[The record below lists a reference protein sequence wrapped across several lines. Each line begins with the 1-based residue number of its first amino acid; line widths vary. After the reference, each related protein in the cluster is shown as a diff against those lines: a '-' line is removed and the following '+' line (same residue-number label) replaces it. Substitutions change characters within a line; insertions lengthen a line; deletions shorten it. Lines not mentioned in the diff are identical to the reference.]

1 MEIKKRLYTELRQ
14 AEVSLPFIKD
24 EKHKEYTE
32 LQVEKLEA
40 AIKGIDRWEDSVRAK
55 IKKLQQK
62 KVDTPK
68 FSLFGDNQHE
78 EIDEEIKQLQ
88 KKLK

>member
-68 FSLFGDNQHE
+68 FSDNQHE